1 MENILA
7 SMNKFFLK
15 VLKNIKLGKNVKI
28 SPFTNIYGCELK
40 DNVFIG
46 PFVEV
51 QKNVTIGENSRIQSH
66 SFICE
71 GVDIGKN
78 VFIGHNVN
86 TINDNLPK
94 VNNEN
99 WVVEKIIIRDNVSI
113 GTGSTIMGN
122 VTIGENSII
131 GANSLVTTD
140 IPYNEVWVGSPAKFL
155 RKI

>member
-1 MENILA
+1 
-7 SMNKFFLK
+7 MNKFFLK

-46 PFVEV
+46 PFVEI
-51 QKNVTIGENSRIQSH
+51 QKNVTIGENSRVQSH

-99 WVVEKIIIRDNVSI
+99 WVLEKIIIKDNVSI

-122 VTIGENSII
+122 VIIGQNSII

>member
-1 MENILA
+1 
-7 SMNKFFLK
+7 MNKFFLK

-51 QKNVTIGENSRIQSH
+51 QKNVTIGENSRVQSH

-140 IPYNEVWVGSPAKFL
+140 IPYNEVWIGSPAKFL

>member
-51 QKNVTIGENSRIQSH
+51 QKNVTIGENSRVQSH

-99 WVVEKIIIRDNVSI
+99 WVVEKIVIRDNVSI
-113 GTGSTIMGN
+113 GTGSTIMGK

>member
-1 MENILA
+1 
-7 SMNKFFLK
+7 MNKFFLK

-28 SPFTNIYGCELK
+28 SPFTNIYGSELK

-51 QKNVTIGENSRIQSH
+51 QKNVIIGENSRVQSH

-71 GVDIGKN
+71 GVNIGKN

-94 VNNEN
+94 VNNKN
-99 WVVEKIIIRDNVSI
+99 WVVQKIIIKDNVSI

-122 VTIGENSII
+122 IIIGKNSII
-131 GANSLVTTD
+131 GANSLVTTN
-140 IPYNEVWVGSPAKFL
+140 IPDNEVWVGSPAKFL

>member
-1 MENILA
+1 MENILQ

-46 PFVEV
+46 PFVEI
-51 QKNVTIGENSRIQSH
+51 QKNVTIGENSRVQSH

-99 WVVEKIIIRDNVSI
+99 WVLEKIIIKDNVSI

-122 VTIGENSII
+122 VIIGENSII

>member
-1 MENILA
+1 
-7 SMNKFFLK
+7 MNKFFLK

-51 QKNVTIGENSRIQSH
+51 QKNVTIGENSRVQSH

-99 WVVEKIIIRDNVSI
+99 WVVEKIVIRDNVSI

>member
-1 MENILA
+1 MENIL
-7 SMNKFFLK
+7 SLMNKFFLK

-51 QKNVTIGENSRIQSH
+51 QKNVTIGENSRVQSH

-99 WVVEKIIIRDNVSI
+99 WVVEKIVIRDNVSI

>member
-1 MENILA
+1 MENIL
-7 SMNKFFLK
+7 SLMNKFFLK

-51 QKNVTIGENSRIQSH
+51 QKNVTIGENSRVQSH

-99 WVVEKIIIRDNVSI
+99 WVVEKIVIRDNVSI

-131 GANSLVTTD
+131 GANSLVTTN

-155 RKI
+155 RKV

>member
-1 MENILA
+1 
-7 SMNKFFLK
+7 MNKFFLK

-51 QKNVTIGENSRIQSH
+51 QKNVTIGENSRVQSH

-86 TINDNLPK
+86 TINDKSPK

-99 WVVEKIIIRDNVSI
+99 WVVEKIIIRNNVSI

>member
-99 WVVEKIIIRDNVSI
+99 WVAEKIIIRDNVSI

>member
-99 WVVEKIIIRDNVSI
+99 WVVEKITIRDNVSI

-140 IPYNEVWVGSPAKFL
+140 VPYNEVWVGSPAKFL

>member
-1 MENILA
+1 
-7 SMNKFFLK
+7 MNKFFLK

-99 WVVEKIIIRDNVSI
+99 WVVEKITIRDNVSI

-140 IPYNEVWVGSPAKFL
+140 VPYNEVWVGSPAKFL

>member
-51 QKNVTIGENSRIQSH
+51 QKNVTIGENSRVQSH

-140 IPYNEVWVGSPAKFL
+140 IPYNEVWIGSPAKFL

>member
-99 WVVEKIIIRDNVSI
+99 WVVEKITIRDNVSI

>member
-94 VNNEN
+94 VDNEN

>member
-1 MENILA
+1 
-7 SMNKFFLK
+7 MNKFFLK

-99 WVVEKIIIRDNVSI
+99 WVAEKIIIRDNVSI

-155 RKI
+155 KKI

>member
-122 VTIGENSII
+122 ITIGENSII

>member
-1 MENILA
+1 
-7 SMNKFFLK
+7 MNKFFLK
-15 VLKNIKLGKNVKI
+15 ILKNIKLGKNVKI

-46 PFVEV
+46 PFVEI
-51 QKNVTIGENSRIQSH
+51 QKNVIIGENSRVQSH

-71 GVDIGKN
+71 GVDIGNN

-140 IPYNEVWVGSPAKFL
+140 IPYNEVWIGSPAKFL

>member
-51 QKNVTIGENSRIQSH
+51 QKNVIIGENSRVQSH

-140 IPYNEVWVGSPAKFL
+140 IPHNEVWVGSPAKFL

>member
-1 MENILA
+1 
-7 SMNKFFLK
+7 MNKFFLK

-99 WVVEKIIIRDNVSI
+99 WVVEKITIRDNVSI

>member
-86 TINDNLPK
+86 TINDNSPK

-99 WVVEKIIIRDNVSI
+99 WVVEKITIRDNVSI

-122 VTIGENSII
+122 VTIGENSNI

-140 IPYNEVWVGSPAKFL
+140 VPYNEVWVGSPAKFL

>member
-1 MENILA
+1 
-7 SMNKFFLK
+7 MNKFFLK

-51 QKNVTIGENSRIQSH
+51 QKNVTIGENSRVQSH

-99 WVVEKIIIRDNVSI
+99 WVLEKIIIKDNVSI
-113 GTGSTIMGN
+113 GTGSIIMGN

>member
-1 MENILA
+1 
-7 SMNKFFLK
+7 MNKFFLK
-15 VLKNIKLGKNVKI
+15 ILKNIKLGKNVKI

-51 QKNVTIGENSRIQSH
+51 QKNVTIGENSRVQSH

-99 WVVEKIIIRDNVSI
+99 WVVEKIVIRDNVSI
-113 GTGSTIMGN
+113 GTGSTIMGK

>member
-1 MENILA
+1 MESTLT
-7 SMNKFFLK
+7 SMNKFLLK

-46 PFVEV
+46 PFVEL
-51 QKNVTIGENSRIQSH
+51 QKNVVVGENSRVQSH

-94 VNNEN
+94 VNNKN
-99 WVVEKIIIRDNVSI
+99 WVIEKIIIKDNASI
-113 GTGSTIMGN
+113 GTASTIMGN

-131 GANSLVTTD
+131 GANSLVITD
-140 IPYNEVWVGSPAKFL
+140 IPDNEVWVGSPAKFL

>member
-1 MENILA
+1 
-7 SMNKFFLK
+7 MNKFFLK

-94 VNNEN
+94 VNNKN
-99 WVVEKIIIRDNVSI
+99 WVVEKITIRDNVSI

>member
-1 MENILA
+1 
-7 SMNKFFLK
+7 MNKFFLK

-99 WVVEKIIIRDNVSI
+99 WVIEKITIRDNVSI

>member
-1 MENILA
+1 
-7 SMNKFFLK
+7 MNKFFLK
-15 VLKNIKLGKNVKI
+15 IFKNIKLGKNVKI
-28 SPFTNIYGCELK
+28 SPFTNIYGCQLK

-51 QKNVTIGENSRIQSH
+51 QKNVIVGENSRIQSH

-71 GVDIGKN
+71 GVTIGKN

-94 VNNEN
+94 VNNKN
-99 WVVEKIIIRDNVSI
+99 WVIEKITIKDNASI
-113 GTGSTIMGN
+113 GTGSTIMGD
-122 VTIGENSII
+122 VTIGENSVI
-131 GANSLVTTD
+131 GANSLVTND
-140 IPYNEVWVGSPAKFL
+140 IPDNEIWIGSPVKFL

>member
-1 MENILA
+1 
-7 SMNKFFLK
+7 MNKFFLK
-15 VLKNIKLGKNVKI
+15 IFKNIKLGKNVKI
-28 SPFTNIYGCELK
+28 SPFTNIYGCQLK

-51 QKNVTIGENSRIQSH
+51 QKNVIVGENSRIQSH

-71 GVDIGKN
+71 GVTIGKN

-94 VNNEN
+94 VNNKN
-99 WVVEKIIIRDNVSI
+99 WVIEKITIKDNASI
-113 GTGSTIMGN
+113 GTGSTIMGDI
-122 VTIGENSII
+122 TIGENSVI
-131 GANSLVTTD
+131 GANSLVTND
-140 IPYNEVWVGSPAKFL
+140 VPDNEIWIGSPAKFL

>member
-1 MENILA
+1 
-7 SMNKFFLK
+7 MNKFFLK